1 MIYKYIHTTS
11 NFSISTNDIYNK
23 KLRILVSKS
32 ITDLFSGFLKSNAK
46 TTEINFKF
54 TDRIDSFINMNDYTR
69 LNNIKTS
76 DNQVYYKDHEIEFI
90 TKKDSYEVIIN
101 IIDNESLIS
110 HLKIFNKAFKNNI
123 ELQVSTF
130 YYRIFLFFTQLWNIK
145 NNFSYLHS
153 SAIQVNDKGILFTS
167 SSGTGKSSL
176 LLKVFN
182 HNVNFIA
189 DDLTIIS
196 DKSMCYY
203 QGRAI
208 SIKPYHIKYF
218 NSLKLYI
225 KKFMPFFQKLQWNIV
240 NDNRLSFRI
249 SPLVLFKKYKELS
262 KINTIYHLCNHSKN
276 TFEIKDISSEEL
288 VRLSLPILTSEFF
301 LFNKNLNNLASL
313 PNSNFI
319 TSYELYKKTE
329 SIYKKAFYNKKIK
342 LIFIPF
348 RSDPNKLFSFLNKMK
363 CFD

>member
-11 NFSISTNDIYNK
+11 NFSISTNDIYNR

-54 TDRIDSFINMNDYTR
+54 TDRIGSFINMNDYTR
-69 LNNIKTS
+69 LNNIKIS

-123 ELQVSTF
+123 ESQVSTF

-189 DDLTIIS
+189 DDLTTIIA
-196 DKSMCYY
+196 KSESAKGVNDIYAGGVPVIKFTEGR
-203 QGRAI
+203 GRAG
-208 SIKPYHIKYF
+208 SIEGRRLPGSITTG
-218 NSLKLYI
+218 I
-225 KKFMPFFQKLQWNIV
+225 KK
-240 NDNRLSFRI
+240 
-249 SPLVLFKKYKELS
+249 
-262 KINTIYHLCNHSKN
+262 
-276 TFEIKDISSEEL
+276 
-288 VRLSLPILTSEFF
+288 
-301 LFNKNLNNLASL
+301 
-313 PNSNFI
+313 SNF
-319 TSYELYKKTE
+319 S
-329 SIYKKAFYNKKIK
+329 
-342 LIFIPF
+342 
-348 RSDPNKLFSFLNKMK
+348 RSAGTFGRYSN
-363 CFD
+363 